1 MVKFSIGVSLIILS
15 LFIGGNQYFENENKI
30 QNAENKLER
39 TQQKI
44 KEMSQ
49 FSQRLTKAK
58 SLAMKRGNDQRAR
71 LESNLGL
78 NEIGLELKFSSSPRP
93 DSREA
98 QFFYRHEFTIS
109 GQSSFF
115 DAFKLVNTLEQ
126 KPGFILNYVCVRCE
140 NINVEAP
147 EEGKDPL
154 RIRGFLNVYNPEQ
167 V

>member
-1 MVKFSIGVSLIILS
+1 MVKFSIGISLIILT
-15 LFIGGNQYFENENKI
+15 LFIAGNQYFENQNNI

-39 TQQKI
+39 TKQKI

-49 FSQRLTKAK
+49 FSQRLTTAK

-78 NEIGLELKFSSSPRP
+78 TEMGLALKFTSSPRP

-109 GQSSFF
+109 GQTRFF
-115 DAFKLVNTLEQ
+115 DAFNLVNTLEQ
-126 KPGFILNYVCVRCE
+126 TPGFVLNYVCIRCE
-140 NINVEAP
+140 NINIETP
-147 EEGKDPL
+147 EDGKEPL